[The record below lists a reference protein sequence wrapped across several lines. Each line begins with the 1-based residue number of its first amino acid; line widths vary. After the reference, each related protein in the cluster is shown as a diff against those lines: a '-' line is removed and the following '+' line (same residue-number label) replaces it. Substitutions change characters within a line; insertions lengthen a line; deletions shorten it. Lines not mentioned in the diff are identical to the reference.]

1 MDIQWLSMLV
11 LFIAAL
17 YSSAG
22 FGGASGYL
30 TAMSFFSIPTAV
42 MASTALVLN
51 ILVSSISFTNY
62 NHAGYLK
69 PKLLVPFL
77 ITSIPAAFIGGYV
90 KVSEE
95 IYTISLYIVLTYLA
109 LRMLFSR
116 TPTEAADWEARP
128 ISLWAALL
136 SGAVIGLLSGMLGM
150 GGRRDLSFSAY
161 PAHAMG
167 YLQRGC
173 NCCKRI
179 HRHQFGQ
186 RLGRAHPWR
195 HAAIWTVWV
204 MALACRSAGGIDRES
219 IGCCQILWCGCPSCI
234 GDHFDHCSKHLLVE
248 YTICMTNLIDRYGRS
263 PSHTCASRSQTA
275 AIYAVSTVCQKM
287 GCNGSLLRNN
297 SQWTRSF
304 E

>member
-128 ISLWAALL
+128 VSLWAALL

-150 GGRRDLSFSAY
+150 GGGIFLSPLILLMQWGTSKEAAASASGFI
-161 PAHAMG
+161 AINSVSG
-167 YLQRGC
+167 LVG
-173 NCCKRI
+173 RI
-179 HRHQFGQ
+179 LGGTLQFGEFGLWLLPAGLLGALIGS
-186 RLGRAHPWR
+186 RLGSARFSGTGVRRA
-195 HAAIWTVWV
+195 
-204 MALACRSAGGIDRES
+204 LGI
-219 IGCCQILWCGCPSCI
+219 IL
-234 GDHFDHCSKHLLVE
+234 
-248 YTICMTNLIDRYGRS
+248 TI
-263 PSHTCASRSQTA
+263 
-275 AIYAVSTVCQKM
+275 AVSTYWL
-287 GCNGSLLRNN
+287 NTL
-297 SQWTRSF
+297 F
-304 E
+304 A